1 MTVHVS
7 TTGGAIAAGGVD
19 VYIDA
24 SAARCRVV
32 LVQGGGGAD
41 SELRLS
47 MSVEQLDAL
56 RRQLARAA
64 DVLDAEK
71 ARR

>member
-1 MTVHVS
+1 MSVQIS
-7 TTGGAIAAGGVD
+7 TTGGTIRPGAVN
-19 VYIDA
+19 VHVDA

-47 MSVEQLDAL
+47 MSIEQLDAL